1 MTIVYRM
8 VEYTCEKCAKVFKQK
23 GHYDQHKSRKNTCV
37 IAKTLDA
44 LIEEKVQKLIG
55 KTNTTAHKIDD
66 VKPQVVMSTEMS
78 KNDETTKEGKKMKGQ
93 FYTVNSSYIL
103 DGLSMPPKSARC
115 VIEPFAGKGDLLEW
129 LVKNNNTLPTELY
142 DIDPKK
148 EGVVQRDT
156 LMYPPNYKDAWILT
170 NPPYL
175 ARNKCDK
182 KEVFDKYDTNDL
194 YKCFIT
200 SLTKQESCAGGIF
213 IIPAGFFLSPR
224 DLDARCRNDFLS
236 KYKLL
241 KVKYFEETVFPD
253 TTTTVVAFA
262 FEKSPV
268 LLTEQSVE
276 WVSLP
281 SGDKRIFKMSKEDDW
296 IIGGDIYKL
305 SVPVGVQVRR
315 HVEGQKLKDGEKR
328 TYMTL
333 SALDSGTKD
342 GRISLEYKEGY
353 VYPAKECSRTYAT
366 LCILGKNLSS
376 EEQKKICLEF
386 NALVEKKRDATWS
399 LFLPQF
405 RESKEYARKRIP
417 FELAYTI
424 VLHLISI
431 HLP

>member
-1 MTIVYRM
+1 M
-8 VEYTCEKCAKVFKQK
+8 VEYTCDKCAKVFKQK
-23 GHYDQHKSRKNTCV
+23 GHYDQHKNRKKPCYSENN
-37 IAKTLDA
+37 LDV
-44 LIEEKVQKLIG
+44 LIEQKVQKVLEKQNI
-55 KTNTTAHKIDD
+55 I
-66 VKPQVVMSTEMS
+66 VPVVNDTLKQSDKSSTEIP
-78 KNDETTKEGKKMKGQ
+78 KTETAKRAKKMKGQ

-103 DGLSMPPKSARC
+103 DGLPMPPKNAKC
-115 VIEPFAGKGDLLEW
+115 IIEPFAGKGDLLDW
-129 LVKNNNTLPTELY
+129 LVKNGNKIPIESY
-142 DIDPKK
+142 DIDPQKDS
-148 EGVVQRDT
+148 VIRRDT
-156 LMYPPNYKDAWILT
+156 LMDPPNYKDSWILT

-182 KEVFDKYDTNDL
+182 KEIFDKYDTNDL

-200 SLTKQESCAGGIF
+200 SLTKQDACIGGIF

-224 DLDARCRNDFLS
+224 DLDVRCRDNFLS

-262 FEKSPV
+262 FEKSPE
-268 LLTEQSVE
+268 LLMEQCVE
-276 WVSLP
+276 WISLP
-281 SGDKRIFKMSKEDDW
+281 SGDKRIFKMSQEDDW

-305 SVPVGVQVRR
+305 SIPSGIKVRR
-315 HVEGQKLKDGEKR
+315 HVEGQTLKEGEQR
-328 TYMTL
+328 TSLTL
-333 SALDSGTKD
+333 TALDSGTKD
-342 GRISLEYKEGY
+342 GRICLEYKDGY
-353 VYPAKECSRTYAT
+353 VYPAKDCSRTYAT
-366 LCILGKNLSS
+366 LCIQGKSLTPA
-376 EEQKKICLEF
+376 EQEKICLEF
-386 NALVEKKRDATWS
+386 NALVEKKRSETWS

>member
-1 MTIVYRM
+1 M
-8 VEYTCEKCAKVFKQK
+8 VEYTCEKCAKVFNQK
-23 GHYDQHKSRKNTCV
+23 GHYDQHKNRKKTCIIV
-37 IAKTLDA
+37 KSLDA
-44 LIEEKVQKLIG
+44 LIEQKVEEQFQKIQEQ
-55 KTNTTAHKIDD
+55 KNTQTLKIDEVITPTD
-66 VKPQVVMSTEMS
+66 ISTEMS
-78 KNDETTKEGKKMKGQ
+78 KNDEMTKEGKKMKGQ

-115 VIEPFAGKGDLLEW
+115 IIEPFAGKGDLLAW
-129 LVKNNNTLPTELY
+129 LVKNNNTLPIELY

-156 LMYPPNYKDAWILT
+156 LIDPPNYKDSWILT

-182 KEVFDKYDTNDL
+182 KEIFDKYDTNDL

-200 SLTKQESCAGGIF
+200 SLTRQEQCAGGIF

-224 DLDARCRNDFLS
+224 DVDVRCRNDFLS

-253 TTTTVVAFA
+253 TTTTVVAFS
-262 FEKSPV
+262 FEKSPA
-268 LLTEQSVE
+268 LLKEQSVE

-305 SVPVGVQVRR
+305 SVPTGIKVRR
-315 HVEGQKLKDGEKR
+315 HVEGQKLKEGEQR
-328 TYMTL
+328 TSITL
-333 SALDSGTKD
+333 SALDSGTKH
-342 GRISLEYKEGY
+342 GRICLEYKEGY

-366 LCILGKNLSS
+366 LCVQGKTLSS

-386 NALVEKKRDATWS
+386 NTLLEKKRTETWS

-424 VLHLISI
+424 VLHL
-431 HLP
+431 LQAL

>member
-1 MTIVYRM
+1 MDSFTKKTRDELIVICKERKIKG
-8 VEYTCEKCAKVFKQK
+8 YTTKKK
-23 GHYDQHKSRKNTCV
+23 DD
-37 IAKTLDA
+37 I
-44 LIEEKVQKLIG
+44 IKLIMSV
-55 KTNTTAHKIDD
+55 KAVD
-66 VKPQVVMSTEMS
+66 VNVMS
-78 KNDETTKEGKKMKGQ
+78 KNDESPKEGKKMKGQ

-115 VIEPFAGKGDLLEW
+115 IIEPFAGKGDLLEW
-129 LVKNNNTLPTELY
+129 LVKNNNTLPMELY

-148 EGVVQRDT
+148 AGVVQRDT
-156 LMYPPNYKDAWILT
+156 LMNPPNYKDAWILT

-200 SLTKQESCAGGIF
+200 SLTKQESCCAGGIM

-224 DLDARCRNDFLS
+224 DLDVRCRNDFLS
-236 KYKLL
+236 KYNLL

-268 LLTEQSVE
+268 LLSEQSVE
-276 WVSLP
+276 WISLP
-281 SGDKRIFKMSKEDDW
+281 SGEKRIFKMSKEDDW

-305 SVPVGVQVRR
+305 SVPTGIKIRR
-315 HVEGQKLKDGEKR
+315 HVEGQKLKDGETI

-342 GRISLEYKEGY
+342 GRICLEYKDGY

-376 EEQKKICLEF
+376 EEQKKICLAF
-386 NALVEKKRDATWS
+386 NALVEKKREDTWS

-417 FELAYTI
+417 FDLAYTI